1 MGGEDAAGSYYNGL
15 SMGASVVFTRLISAV
30 YSVDGVE
37 DVTLTVGKNSG
48 SLNSANVQ
56 IQPFQVAQTKATD
69 IEVTSHV

>member
-1 MGGEDAAGSYYNGL
+1 
-15 SMGASVVFTRLISAV
+15 MGASVVFTRLISAV